1 GEFGLRRHQLG
12 GDLKSID
19 EFHTLDDLWQLVMA
33 VEPAPAFLSALDQL
47 EDHGE
52 RGLVREAA
60 LRADRP
66 MADRREG
73 ALDRVRGP
81 QVLPML
87 DREVVIGQ
95 QRIAILLQAVGG
107 PLVFELI
114 SLDERVE

>member
-1 GEFGLRRHQLG
+1 
-12 GDLKSID
+12 
-19 EFHTLDDLWQLVMA
+19 MA

-66 MADRREG
+66 MAHRREG

-87 DREVVIGQ
+87 GREVRGGSTISDG
-95 QRIAILLQAVGG
+95 AVSG
-107 PLVFELI
+107 I
-114 SLDERVE
+114 SA